1 MNSEYLTS
9 KDSDPKTAP
18 RFDLV
23 VNLIN
28 IYVLA
33 SILSKMKRFSIQHYL
48 IDIYCLATIVKTII
62 LVKEIKT

>member
-28 IYVLA
+28 IYVFVLA

-48 IDIYCLATIVKTII
+48 IDIYCLAKIV
-62 LVKEIKT
+62 

>member
-48 IDIYCLATIVKTII
+48 IDIYCLAKIVKTLI